1 MDKIKKILKLA
12 VFLLCA
18 VYIVKYFYANWD
30 SLQIAF
36 KINKL
41 MIALI
46 ILLSITTLITYA
58 YRFKIIM
65 HKCSGKNPPF
75 WEWFK
80 VIMLARFYNL
90 FFAQSGNI
98 YRGVELKRRFGISY
112 TDYVSASVSFGW
124 MDICLDLII
133 TGAIII
139 LIRPEFKLG
148 DFKAYQFVAL
158 LLLVIIC
165 LPILADLLLKRIS
178 TNASVLLW
186 IKSKLSQ
193 VITATISN
201 IKDLSYLA
209 KIVIWG
215 LLVAAQTLIVYY
227 ILFTSFEI
235 KLDIPSLMLFY
246 ALLKLSSAVIITPG
260 NIGIQEI
267 AFGVLST
274 QIGGGMA
281 QGILISAISRVL
293 GSSIIIIL
301 ALILSG
307 SGLFFKRKNITEIDD
322 VKS

>member
-1 MDKIKKILKLA
+1 
-12 VFLLCA
+12 
-18 VYIVKYFYANWD
+18 
-30 SLQIAF
+30 
-36 KINKL
+36 

>member
-1 MDKIKKILKLA
+1 LDKIKKILKLA

-18 VYIVKYFYANWD
+18 GYIVKYFYGNWD

-36 KINKL
+36 KINKF
-41 MIALI
+41 MIACIL
-46 ILLSITTLITYA
+46 LLSITTLITFA

-65 HKCSGKNPPF
+65 HKCSGRNPPF

-133 TGAIII
+133 TGVIII
-139 LIRPEFKLG
+139 LVRPDFKLG
-148 DFKAYQFVAL
+148 AFKAYQFVAL

-165 LPILADLLLKRIS
+165 LPLLADLLLKRIS
-178 TNASVLLW
+178 IKAPSLLW
-186 IKSKLSQ
+186 AKSKLSE
-193 VITATISN
+193 VLTATITN
-201 IKDLSYLA
+201 IKDLPYLA

-227 ILFTSFEI
+227 ILFMSFEI

-281 QGILISAISRVL
+281 QGILISAFSRAL

-301 ALILSG
+301 AVILFAVGLIP
-307 SGLFFKRKNITEIDD
+307 KNKNIPDTGNG
-322 VKS
+322 ST

>member
-1 MDKIKKILKLA
+1 LDKIKKILKLA

>member
-1 MDKIKKILKLA
+1 LDKIKKILKLA

-18 VYIVKYFYANWD
+18 GYIVKYFYAHWD

-36 KINKL
+36 KINKI
-41 MIALI
+41 MIACI
-46 ILLSITTLITYA
+46 VLLSVTTLITFS

-98 YRGVELKRRFGISY
+98 YRGMELKRRFGISY

-133 TGAIII
+133 TEAII
-139 LIRPEFKLG
+139 LLVKPDFKLG
-148 DFKAYQFVAL
+148 AFKAYQFVAL

-165 LPILADLLLKRIS
+165 LPLLADFLLNRIPVK
-178 TNASVLLW
+178 ASALLW
-186 IKSKLSQ
+186 TKSKLSE
-193 VITATISN
+193 VLTATTTN
-201 IKDLSYLA
+201 IKDLLYLA

-215 LLVAAQTLIVYY
+215 LIVATQTLIVYY
-227 ILFTSFEI
+227 ILFMSFEI

-267 AFGVLST
+267 ASGILST
-274 QIGGGMA
+274 QIGGRMEH
-281 QGILISAISRVL
+281 GILISTISRVL

-301 ALILSG
+301 AVILGG
-307 SGLFFKRKNITEIDD
+307 SGLFSKKKDIMEIDD
-322 VKS
+322 VKP

>member
-41 MIALI
+41 MIACI
-46 ILLSITTLITYA
+46 IFISVTTLITFA

-75 WEWFK
+75 WQWFK

-133 TGAIII
+133 TEAIII
-139 LIRPEFKLG
+139 LIRPDFMLG
-148 DFKAYQFVAL
+148 VFKAYQFVAL

-165 LPILADLLLKRIS
+165 LPIFADFLLKRIS
-178 TNASVLLW
+178 TNASTLLW

-193 VITATISN
+193 VLTATISN

-227 ILFTSFEI
+227 ILFKSFDI

-246 ALLKLSSAVIITPG
+246 ALLKLSSTVIITPG

-301 ALILSG
+301 ALILGG
-307 SGLFFKRKNITEIDD
+307 SGLFSKRKNITEIDN
-322 VKS
+322 VNL

>member
-1 MDKIKKILKLA
+1 LDKIKKILKLA
-12 VFLLCA
+12 VFLVCA

-41 MIALI
+41 MIAAI
-46 ILLSITTLITYA
+46 ILISVTTLITFA

-148 DFKAYQFVAL
+148 NFKAYQFVAL

-178 TNASVLLW
+178 TNAPSLLW

-209 KIVIWG
+209 KIIIWG
-215 LLVAAQTLIVYY
+215 LLVAAQTLVVYY
-227 ILFTSFEI
+227 ILFKSFEI

-301 ALILSG
+301 ALILGG
-307 SGLFFKRKNITEIDD
+307 SGLLSKRKTVMEIDD

>member
-1 MDKIKKILKLA
+1 LDKIKKILKLA
-12 VFLLCA
+12 VVLLCA

-41 MIALI
+41 MIICI
-46 ILLSITTLITYA
+46 ILISVTTLITFS

-80 VIMLARFYNL
+80 VIMLARFYNM

-124 MDICLDLII
+124 MDICIDLII
-133 TGAIII
+133 TGVIII

-148 DFKAYQFVAL
+148 NFKAYQFVAL

-165 LPILADLLLKRIS
+165 LPILADFLLKRIS
-178 TNASVLLW
+178 TNASSLLW

-193 VITATISN
+193 VLTATISN
-201 IKDLSYLA
+201 LKDLSYLA

-227 ILFTSFEI
+227 ILFTAFEI

-301 ALILSG
+301 ALILGG
-307 SGLFFKRKNITEIDD
+307 SGMLSKRKNITETDD
-322 VKS
+322 VNP